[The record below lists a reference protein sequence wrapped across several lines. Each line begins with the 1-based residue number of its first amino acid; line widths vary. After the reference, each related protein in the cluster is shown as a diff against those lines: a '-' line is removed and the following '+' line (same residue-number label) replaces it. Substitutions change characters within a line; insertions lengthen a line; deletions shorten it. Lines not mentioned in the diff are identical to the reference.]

1 MCTNNNTTEIF
12 LNEPESTK
20 QYFEYKGVKIL
31 ITEHFNRDGKS
42 LEETI
47 KEAIIRDSKTDSQ

>member
-20 QYFEYKGVKIL
+20 QYFEYKGFKII
-31 ITEHFNRDGKS
+31 ITENFNRDGKS

-47 KEAIIRDSKTDSQ
+47 KEAIIRDSKTYSQ